1 MAIALSALPLFPALS
16 VGDVVALAVV
26 AAYVLASLGFLFVG
40 KRLHGSQILAVLAV
54 SGLALG
60 LLIGLAASGRR

>member
-26 AAYVLASLGFLFVG
+26 AAYVLASLGFLLVG
-40 KRLHGSQILAVLAV
+40 NRLHGPQIVALLAV

-60 LLIGLAASGRR
+60 LLLGLAASGRR